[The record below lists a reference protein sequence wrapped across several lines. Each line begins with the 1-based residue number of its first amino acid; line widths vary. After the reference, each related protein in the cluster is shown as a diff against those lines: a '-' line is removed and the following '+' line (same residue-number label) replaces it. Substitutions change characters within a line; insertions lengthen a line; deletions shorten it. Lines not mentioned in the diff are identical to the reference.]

1 MALLRGAS
9 PPTRQTFSRRGNIPM
24 HLVPPSGAG
33 NCKQRRCGEIR
44 ETFVSVG
51 TPAPD
56 QTSRMPAFARK
67 YGHFYAKCKLQN
79 IRWTGWWAR
88 QDSNLEPDGYEP
100 SALTIE
106 LQALRQ
112 WHFEGPRLAT

>member
-1 MALLRGAS
+1 
-9 PPTRQTFSRRGNIPM
+9 M

-33 NCKQRRCGEIR
+33 KSKQRRCAEIH
-44 ETFVSVG
+44 ETSVSVATTVPNQPWG
-51 TPAPD
+51 
-56 QTSRMPAFARK
+56 MPTFARK
-67 YGHFYAKCKLQN
+67 RGHLRAQCQIQKP
-79 IRWTGWWAR
+79 RWTGWWAR